1 MANFDADT
9 TTNYD
14 GSFQMDFFD
23 MYAKEP
29 YVTAAVTDTAAANVL
44 KMAACQEYSKWDTN
58 NGIDPYLFACMGQ
71 GLTIAISVLG
81 AAWCV
86 QLTIVAAG
94 TGSLAVAAAAV
105 LCSG

>member
-1 MANFDADT
+1 MTNFQGG
-9 TTNYD
+9 NK
-14 GSFQMDFFD
+14 QMDFFD
-23 MYAKEP
+23 MYGKEP
-29 YVTAAVTDTAAANVL
+29 YVTAAIAADTAVGGGANL
-44 KMAACQEYSKWDTN
+44 AKMAACREYSKWDTN